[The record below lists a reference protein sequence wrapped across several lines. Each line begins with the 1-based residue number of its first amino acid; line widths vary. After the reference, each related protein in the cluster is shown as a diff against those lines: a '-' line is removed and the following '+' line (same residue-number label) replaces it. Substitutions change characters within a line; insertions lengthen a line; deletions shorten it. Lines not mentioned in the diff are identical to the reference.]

1 MINEL
6 PSEGMALVATIDP
19 AENLVAATVSD
30 YGDIGKFAAMLAV
43 LQLGV
48 IGAAAT
54 IDMKLV
60 QATDAAG
67 TGKKDI
73 TGKAIMQLV
82 KATDDDKQALI
93 NVRAEDLDIDNDF
106 SFVAIELTV
115 GAAVSLSSAVLLG
128 MGARYKPASDEN
140 LASVAEIV

>member
-6 PSEGMALVATIDP
+6 PSEGVALIATIDP

-30 YGDIGKFAAMLAV
+30 YGDIGKFASMLAL

-60 QATDAAG
+60 QATDASG

-73 TGKAIMQLV
+73 TGKAITQLV
-82 KATDDDKQALI
+82 KATDDDKQAMI

-115 GAAVSLSSAVLLG
+115 GAAISQSSCALLG
-128 MGARYKPASDEN
+128 FGARYKPASDEN